1 MSEVKE
7 GKPEIK
13 ITKSSDFRMFYSTGI
28 FGGLS
33 PLEGRMLFFVD
44 RFVPKIVDDTVGQMA
59 TDSVERELQ
68 VEVHMSPE
76 VFISTYK
83 WMEAHIRRMKEE
95 GILVEGE
102 KPKGES

>member
-7 GKPEIK
+7 GKPEFK
-13 ITKSSDFRMFYSTGI
+13 ITKSSDFRMLYSTGV

-44 RFVPKIVDDTVGQMA
+44 RLVPKITDGKSGQMA
-59 TDSVERELQ
+59 TESVERELQ

-76 VFISTYK
+76 VFLSTYK

-95 GILVEGE
+95 GILVEEE
-102 KPKGES
+102 KPKAEF